1 MRTPKLLSNLNQVFL
16 LLLSHSPKRMVD
28 SDPNSR
34 GLGSSNYNVLQ
45 DIPKNGD
52 DNGKLETQSPFP
64 RLVTP
69 DGKCSTCLAENV
81 HGEMVCCLLCEK
93 NFHALCF
100 ELKDSR
106 KVYNCDNAC
115 SPTLLKNINQLTASK
130 KKSVR
135 FGNFVFVCD
144 SCLTNREQNK
154 AAEVTT
160 HVHLLQQKMSSME
173 SDIAVIKDLLKSS
186 TTHANKP
193 NPYQLSVP
201 QPDDKRDNPWNDT
214 VRVEKLRHP
223 ATVVIQGDSGET
235 VPLTDLENI
244 ITSNSIEANNTFKNK
259 DGHTVVTLAS
269 QANRTKLVS
278 ALKHDY
284 PHSDLRQPK
293 VKLPTISISGIKGEI
308 TADLLKGQIMKL
320 YPEIQSLVESG
331 ETFTVLSV
339 RKQRNY
345 SDENKL
351 HQATIRVSNC
361 IRKFIENRD
370 DYLSIGL
377 YRCKIYDHFYV
388 KRGNKCQKFGHYK
401 AECISP
407 ESVCS
412 ECSGNHDSLQCPEKS
427 KVSFHPS
434 CVNCK
439 KSKDNSEQ
447 HTHSAA
453 DRSCPAYQSEQN
465 KLKNS
470 ISYYTQ
476 KNL

>member
-1 MRTPKLLSNLNQVFL
+1 M
-16 LLLSHSPKRMVD
+16 
-28 SDPNSR
+28 
-34 GLGSSNYNVLQ
+34 
-45 DIPKNGD
+45 
-52 DNGKLETQSPFP
+52 
-64 RLVTP
+64 
-69 DGKCSTCLAENV
+69 
-81 HGEMVCCLLCEK
+81 
-93 NFHALCF
+93 
-100 ELKDSR
+100 
-106 KVYNCDNAC
+106 
-115 SPTLLKNINQLTASK
+115 
-130 KKSVR
+130 
-135 FGNFVFVCD
+135 
-144 SCLTNREQNK
+144 
-154 AAEVTT
+154 
-160 HVHLLQQKMSSME
+160 
-173 SDIAVIKDLLKSS
+173 
-186 TTHANKP
+186 
-193 NPYQLSVP
+193 
-201 QPDDKRDNPWNDT
+201 
-214 VRVEKLRHP
+214 
-223 ATVVIQGDSGET
+223 
-235 VPLTDLENI
+235 PLTDLENI

-284 PHSDLRQPK
+284 PQSDLRQPK

-388 KRGNKCQKFGHYK
+388 KRCNKCQKFGHYK

-407 ESVCS
+407 VSVCS